1 MTVPFRMA
9 EPSSESQSQDL
20 FDAEFLD
27 RLRALFL
34 RLRKR
39 KQLRRKGLQSS
50 PATGFTREFKDFRH
64 YTPRDDFRAIDW
76 RLYARLDRLFIRL
89 YEEIQEFHVHILVD
103 TSASMAEPFPEKR
116 LSSLKLAVALAYMG
130 LVGHHRVSLRSIG
143 ETLGAAPP
151 PLKGQGSFQRVLD
164 FARDLEYGGLTHLER
179 CFEAFQP
186 GRRRYGIIFVI
197 SDLYGRDLDEAR
209 EAIRHAAAWP
219 GEVHFIQVYHPWEAK
234 PDVEGEIELFDV
246 ETQEHR
252 RLWFTPGDR
261 ERYELRFQQFLN
273 DIESTCQSRQID
285 WQSWRT
291 DQPFDELFLD
301 LLSRGSALAG
311 SQ

>member
-1 MTVPFRMA
+1 MSAPDP
-9 EPSSESQSQDL
+9 PSAREEL
-20 FDAEFLD
+20 FDADFLE
-27 RLRALFL
+27 RLRALHL

-39 KQLRRKGLQSS
+39 KQLRRKGLQAT

-64 YTPRDDFRAIDW
+64 YTPRDDYRSIDW

-89 YEEIQEFHVHILVD
+89 YEEIQEFHVHVVID
-103 TSASMAEPFPEKR
+103 TSASMNEPFPEKR
-116 LSSLKLAVALAYMG
+116 TTSLKLAVALAYMG
-130 LVGHHRVSLRSIG
+130 LVGHHRVSLHSIG
-143 ETLGAAPP
+143 SSLGAAPP
-151 PLKGQGSFQRVLD
+151 PMKGQGSLQRVLD
-164 FARDLEYGGLTHLER
+164 FARDLEYGGLTELER

-186 GRRRYGIIFVI
+186 GRRRYGIVFVL
-197 SDLYGRDLDEAR
+197 SDLYGRDIDEAR

-219 GEVHFIQVYHPWEAK
+219 GEVHFIQILHPWEEK

-261 ERYELRFQQFLN
+261 ERYERRFGQFLA
-273 DIESTCQSRQID
+273 DIERACQARQID
-285 WQSWRT
+285 YQRWRT
-291 DQPFDELFLD
+291 DCPFDELFLD

-311 SQ
+311 SH

>member
-1 MTVPFRMA
+1 MA
-9 EPSSESQSQDL
+9 DPSPPTRREDL
-20 FDAEFLD
+20 FDADFLD

-39 KQLRRKGLQSS
+39 KQLRRKGPQAT

-64 YTPRDDFRAIDW
+64 YTPRDDYRSIDW

-89 YEEIQEFHVHILVD
+89 YEEIQEFHVHIVID
-103 TSASMAEPFPEKR
+103 TSASMGEPFPEKR
-116 LSSLKLAVALAYMG
+116 LTALKLAVALAYMG
-130 LVGHHRVSLRSIG
+130 LVGHHRVSLHPIG
-143 ETLGAAPP
+143 SSLGASPP
-151 PLKGQGSFQRVLD
+151 PLKGQGSLQRVLD
-164 FARDLEYGGLTHLER
+164 FARDLEFGGLTNLNR
-179 CFEAFQP
+179 CFEEFQP

-197 SDLYGRDLDEAR
+197 SDLYDRDVDEAR

-219 GEVHFIQVYHPWEAK
+219 GEVHFIQVFHPWEEK

-261 ERYELRFQQFLN
+261 ERYEQRFGQFLG
-273 DIESTCQSRQID
+273 DIEKTCQARHID
-285 WQSWRT
+285 YQRWRT
-291 DQPFDELFLD
+291 DLPFDELFLD

-311 SQ
+311 SH